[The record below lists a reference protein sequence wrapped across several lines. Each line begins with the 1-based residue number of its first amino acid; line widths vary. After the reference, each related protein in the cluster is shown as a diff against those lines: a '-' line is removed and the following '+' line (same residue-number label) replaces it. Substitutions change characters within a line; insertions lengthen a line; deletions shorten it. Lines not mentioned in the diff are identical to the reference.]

1 MHRLFVAVVFLL
13 SAVASAQPTPSAP
26 TTSAWNPKEFPISF
40 WCAPDAENTN
50 LERYQQIKDA
60 GFTFVMPPCSGAT
73 VQNNHKIL
81 DLCQQVGLKA
91 FIQDSRVVLAG
102 KGKGK
107 VEDVDAAVKEYASH
121 PALAGYMVDD
131 EPLASAFPQLA
142 AVVNR
147 LREKDPAHV
156 AFINLFP
163 NIVAP
168 NLLKA
173 KSYDDYL
180 RTFVRT
186 VKPFTLS
193 YDHYSLQKKGD
204 DKLFIANLA
213 AARTVALDEHVP
225 FWNIV
230 QVTQWGAMRNLAEG
244 ELEYQAMQSLAMGAK
259 GLLWFTYW
267 TPTHDHS
274 QAWTH
279 AMINADGKPDA
290 HYEMVKRVNAR
301 LLAIGNELLHATSAG
316 FFQTGKVPAGGLAA
330 AKDAPVS
337 FEGDAPPIT
346 VGWFETPNHGR
357 LVLFASGDYKHA
369 LDFHASIDGS
379 AVEQFDVKNKAWISS
394 TSKVAIHLEPGAAA
408 LYRVTPKP
416 QAGH

>member
-1 MHRLFVAVVFLL
+1 MQRISVAVVFLL
-13 SAVASAQPTPSAP
+13 SAVASAQPSTSAP
-26 TTSAWNPKEFPISF
+26 TTSAWNPKDFPISF
-40 WCAPDAENTN
+40 WCAPDGENTN
-50 LERYQQIKDA
+50 LERYQQVKDA

-73 VQNNHKIL
+73 VENNHKIL
-81 DLCQQVGLKA
+81 DLCKQVGLKA

-168 NLLKA
+168 NLLIA

-180 RTFVRT
+180 RRFVQT

-213 AARTVALDEHVP
+213 AARKVALDEHVP

-230 QVTQWGAMRNLAEG
+230 QVTEWGSMRNLTQG
-244 ELEYQAMQSLAMGAK
+244 EIEYQAMQSLAMGAK

-267 TPTHDHS
+267 TPKGDHS
-274 QAWTH
+274 QAWKH
-279 AMINADGKPDA
+279 AMIDADDKPTE
-290 HYEMVKRVNAR
+290 HYQMVKQTNAR

-316 FFQTGKVPAGGLAA
+316 YFQTGTVPPGGLAPT
-330 AKDAPVS
+330 KDAPVTI
-337 FEGDAPPIT
+337 EGDAPPMT
-346 VGWFETPNHGR
+346 VGWFDGPDGER
-357 LVLFASGDYKHA
+357 LILFASGDYKEA
-369 LDFHASIDGS
+369 IDFDATINGS
-379 AVEQFDVKNKAWISS
+379 KVERFDVKTRAWTEAETKA
-394 TSKVAIHLEPGAAA
+394 KLHLEPGSAA
-408 LYRVTPKP
+408 LYRT
-416 QAGH
+416 QRD